1 MFLLIKKRL
10 LNNSKLQLIYRN
22 SVDAV
27 MIVALMLMNGVGT
40 LVDKNAAISLFRN
53 YVDVKAI
60 AVENYFKLLNEGV
73 PDSNDHY
80 SIQLDEST
88 NELMKCDPS
97 VIIDK
102 RDRDSLYK

>member
-73 PDSNDHY
+73 PDSNDRY

-88 NELMKCDPS
+88 NDLMKCDPCS
-97 VIIDK
+97 PV
-102 RDRDSLYK
+102 